1 MRWQRATA
9 VMKNE
14 FLFLGRDRRTLIVS
28 FVIPALLLFLL
39 AYSITNHVQPSA
51 LAVYDPDPSPVSRSF
66 LMNMERDSPFRL
78 RFAAGR
84 NEALSWAETG
94 KVKAAIVLPPHFDRS
109 LLQRK
114 PLNLS
119 VALEG
124 IEPLSSRVY
133 LQHLQVALPAAF
145 QEITD
150 DFYFLAP
157 LREEASRDPISFSNL
172 FNPTLDH
179 FTFMVPALI
188 GCILMSIIP
197 LLSAIS
203 IVRER
208 ESGSFDRVLASPTS
222 GIEFLAGKLGAYF
235 VLAIFNCGILFLIGR
250 IYFQVPFRGN
260 EFEFFGM
267 AAVFSLW
274 AAAFG
279 LLISTFTENQM
290 TALATGISLTLLP
303 AFIFSGLY
311 FPLHGIPWPIRWV
324 PYLVPSR
331 YFVQISR
338 EIYLKG
344 NNVSFWWKEFLGLFA
359 LTLMTLIFLFRRFK
373 RISEGPQ

>member
-1 MRWQRATA
+1 M
-9 VMKNE
+9 
-14 FLFLGRDRRTLIVS
+14 
-28 FVIPALLLFLL
+28 
-39 AYSITNHVQPSA
+39 
-51 LAVYDPDPSPVSRSF
+51 
-66 LMNMERDSPFRL
+66 
-78 RFAAGR
+78 
-84 NEALSWAETG
+84 
-94 KVKAAIVLPPHFDRS
+94 
-109 LLQRK
+109 
-114 PLNLS
+114 
-119 VALEG
+119 
-124 IEPLSSRVY
+124 
-133 LQHLQVALPAAF
+133 
-145 QEITD
+145 
-150 DFYFLAP
+150 
-157 LREEASRDPISFSNL
+157 
-172 FNPTLDH
+172 
-179 FTFMVPALI
+179 
-188 GCILMSIIP
+188 
-197 LLSAIS
+197 
-203 IVRER
+203 
-208 ESGSFDRVLASPTS
+208 
-222 GIEFLAGKLGAYF
+222 
-235 VLAIFNCGILFLIGR
+235 LAIFNCGILFLIGR